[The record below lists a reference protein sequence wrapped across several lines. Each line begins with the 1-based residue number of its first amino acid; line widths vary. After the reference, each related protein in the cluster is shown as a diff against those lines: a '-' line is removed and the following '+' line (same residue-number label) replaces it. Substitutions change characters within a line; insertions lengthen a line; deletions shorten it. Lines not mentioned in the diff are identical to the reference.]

1 MLREIVPKSIG
12 FKFISNVPLIMVRGI
27 GWEKI
32 TDHNY
37 IWDGRKRSGDYCLLQ
52 YTISGRGEIEIKGK
66 TYSLEK
72 GDCFLVNVPG
82 EHCYCLPKSSN
93 YLEILYIEFS
103 KEAMAF
109 FHNINYIKGNVIH
122 IEEDS
127 KFLKQMWKVYEA
139 ALFDEI
145 DSVYKCSNYAY
156 GLIMELLDY
165 YNHSQKKLSLN
176 PKVSKSKE
184 YIDNNYDKLIG
195 LEEICEKVGV
205 SKYYLCREFLKGI
218 GLTPGNYLL
227 KVRIQAAAKLLLFAK
242 DMTVEEISQRVGFSC
257 GNYFSKVF
265 KKSLGV
271 SPTEFRN
278 NDNIYDINKIIF
290 K

>member
-1 MLREIVPKSIG
+1 
-12 FKFISNVPLIMVRGI
+12 
-27 GWEKI
+27 
-32 TDHNY
+32 
-37 IWDGRKRSGDYCLLQ
+37 
-52 YTISGRGEIEIKGK
+52 
-66 TYSLEK
+66 
-72 GDCFLVNVPG
+72 
-82 EHCYCLPKSSN
+82 
-93 YLEILYIEFS
+93 
-103 KEAMAF
+103 
-109 FHNINYIKGNVIH
+109 IKGNVIH

-165 YNHSQKKLSLN
+165 YNHNQRKLSLN

-205 SKYYLCREFLKGI
+205 SKYYLCREFLKEV

-227 KVRIQAAAKLLLFAK
+227 KVRMQAAAKLLLFAK
-242 DMTVEEISQRVGFSC
+242 DMTVEEISQNVGFSC

-271 SPTEFRN
+271 SPTEFRT
-278 NDNIYDINKIIF
+278 NDNLYD
-290 K
+290 